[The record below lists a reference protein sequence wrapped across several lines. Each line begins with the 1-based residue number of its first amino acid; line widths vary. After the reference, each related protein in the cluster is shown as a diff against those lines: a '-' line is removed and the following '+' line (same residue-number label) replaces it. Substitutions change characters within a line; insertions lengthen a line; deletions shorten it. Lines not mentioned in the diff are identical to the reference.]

1 MFKTISTNKQGDR
14 GKFAGEASIKGKSNQ
29 WELGFEPHQ
38 PAQTVTAADF
48 GGFGG
53 QKLERT

>member
-1 MFKTISTNKQGDR
+1 MGANKQGDR

-48 GGFGG
+48 GGFDG